1 MNSCLY
7 EGLVHHARRLPV
19 VHRFTY
25 PLFMVGLDLSE
36 LDTVFRG
43 RWFWSTRRPAPA
55 WFRRRDHFGDPG
67 RPLETAVRDLVG
79 ERIGRRP
86 AGRVML
92 VTHLRYFGL
101 VFNPISIY
109 LCFDGA
115 ASALD
120 AIVLEVNNTP
130 WGERCLYVVDARRP
144 FLEDGREVHL
154 FEKTMHVSPFMG
166 MNYRY
171 ALEVGL
177 RPGSLFVRLENRG
190 EEGTPFMAS
199 LSMRRL
205 PMTGRNL
212 RRMMLLYP
220 VMTLQILAAIYY
232 QAGRLALKRSPVH
245 PHPAHR
251 SIGKEVPQS

>member
-7 EGLVHHARRLPV
+7 EGVVHHARQQPV

-25 PLFMVGLDLSE
+25 RLFMVALDLSE

-67 RPLETAVRDLVG
+67 RPLEDEVRDRVE
-79 ERIGRRP
+79 ERLGRRP
-86 AGRVML
+86 VGRIRL

-109 LCFDGA
+109 LCLDESG
-115 ASALD
+115 SALD
-120 AIVLEVNNTP
+120 AIVLEVSNTP

-144 FLEDGREVHL
+144 FLEDGRPVHL
-154 FEKTMHVSPFMG
+154 FDKTMHVSPFMG
-166 MNYRY
+166 MDYRY
-171 ALEVGL
+171 ALEVAL
-177 RPGSLFVRLENRG
+177 RPASLFVRLQNRG
-190 EEGTPFMAS
+190 AEGTPFTAS
-199 LSMRRL
+199 LSLRRL
-205 PMTGRNL
+205 PLTGRNL
-212 RRMMLLYP
+212 GRMMLLYP
-220 VMTLQILAAIYY
+220 VMTLRVLAAIYY
-232 QAGRLALKRSPVH
+232 QAGRLALKRTPVY

-251 SIGKEVPQS
+251 GIGKEVPQS